1 MRGGVANFLAT
12 YWPVGDLAAKVFA
25 DRFYGHLMQ
34 GTSVREAI
42 QHGRRGVQDS
52 GSKDWADYVFYGDP
66 EFVVKTSASAVSEP
80 RP

>member
-25 DRFYGHLMQ
+25 GEFYGCLMK

-42 QHGRRGVQDS
+42 QQGRRAVRGS

-66 EFVVKTSASAVSEP
+66 EFVLKTSAASRGVAE
-80 RP
+80 